1 MRRIHCYAIRK
12 ESYEDQIAAGR
23 WNPCL
28 EIVFRDRKGEHTHKI
43 SAGNSDVIHV
53 YREGN
58 ETFVL
63 SVNDPLGYVGLEVF
77 DGDDKQGDAFLQGEQ
92 VTEVLG
98 RDDLAPFTMIRRMME
113 MIG

>member
-1 MRRIHCYAIRK
+1 MRRIYCYAIHK
-12 ESYEDQIAAGR
+12 ETYEDQIAAGR

-28 EIVFRDRKGEHTHKI
+28 EIVFRDWRGNHTHKI
-43 SAGNSDVIHV
+43 GAGRSDVIHV

-77 DGDDKQGDAFLQGEQ
+77 DGG
-92 VTEVLG
+92 
-98 RDDLAPFTMIRRMME
+98 
-113 MIG
+113 